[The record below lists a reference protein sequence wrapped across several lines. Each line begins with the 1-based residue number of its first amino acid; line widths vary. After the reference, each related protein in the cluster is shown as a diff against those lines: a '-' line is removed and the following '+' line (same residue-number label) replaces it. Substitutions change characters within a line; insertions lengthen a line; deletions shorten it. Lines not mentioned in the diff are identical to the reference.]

1 MAISKHNR
9 FNTVLASIGAFCL
22 LIAMLFTSLRLV
34 MGNEARNRAQYEKL
48 GIAASMGMSD
58 EDVLDSLMVLVDYME
73 DKRDDIKLTVEV
85 FGGETEMFNERE
97 TAHMVDVKRLY
108 LAWRTVS
115 YICFG
120 VAAAVILCIT
130 LIEKRKTPL
139 TLSRGYINGISV
151 LGAIGGI
158 LAVWAIIDF
167 NSFWIQFHMLFFNN
181 DLWLLDPRTSRMINM
196 LPSEFF
202 STIIAEFA
210 MVFLVAAAALLVVAI
225 IIKSRA
231 KKRESV

>member
-1 MAISKHNR
+1 
-9 FNTVLASIGAFCL
+9 
-22 LIAMLFTSLRLV
+22 MLFRS
-34 MGNEARNRAQYEKL
+34 
-48 GIAASMGMSD
+48 
-58 EDVLDSLMVLVDYME
+58 
-73 DKRDDIKLTVEV
+73 
-85 FGGETEMFNERE
+85 
-97 TAHMVDVKRLY
+97 
-108 LAWRTVS
+108 
-115 YICFG
+115 
-120 VAAAVILCIT
+120 
-130 LIEKRKTPL
+130 EKRKTPL

-210 MVFLVAAAALLVVAI
+210 MVFLVAAAVLLVVAI

-231 KKRESV
+231 KKRESA